1 MKKPITICVVATM
14 LLTVGGVVNAGPTV
28 ESGGYLKLDYS
39 VALPGSA
46 TSISE
51 YQHTHAEAGFDISTG
66 LPVDVKDDY
75 TVPGYSS
82 AYAST
87 SHSWGESIADTT
99 ADYLSAENY
108 ASADGSVS
116 ESWGYGSTIYRLY
129 FTLGSEET
137 IDIDY
142 DLTGNVW
149 AESTSVDGSAFSLG
163 LASIW
168 IDGTMEYDSDPL
180 WDDYVEVNGIG
191 SAFKDLSD
199 SGTISY
205 LFDAGSH
212 VVAFYMDTYENA
224 MVPAPGAILLGSIGV
239 GLVGWLKRRR
249 TL

>member
-1 MKKPITICVVATM
+1 MKNLIIICVVATM
-14 LLTVGGVVNAGPTV
+14 LLTVGGVVNAVPTV

-39 VALPGSA
+39 VTLPGSA
-46 TSISE
+46 TGISE

-87 SHSWGESIADTT
+87 SQSWGESKADTT
-99 ADYLSAENY
+99 ADYLSAANY
-108 ASADGSVS
+108 ASAGGVS
-116 ESWGYGSTIYRLY
+116 RESWGYGSTIYRLY
-129 FTLGSEET
+129 FTLSNEET

-142 DLTGNVW
+142 ELTGDVW
-149 AESTSVDGSAFSLG
+149 VESTIVDGSAFSVG
-163 LASIW
+163 LAGIW
-168 IDGTMEYDSDPL
+168 IDGTMEYDSDPF

-191 SAFKDLSD
+191 SVSKDLSD

-212 VVAFYMDTYENA
+212 EITFLVDTYENA
-224 MVPAPGAILLGSIGV
+224 VVPVPGAVLLGGIGV
-239 GLVGWLKRRR
+239 GIVGWLKRRR